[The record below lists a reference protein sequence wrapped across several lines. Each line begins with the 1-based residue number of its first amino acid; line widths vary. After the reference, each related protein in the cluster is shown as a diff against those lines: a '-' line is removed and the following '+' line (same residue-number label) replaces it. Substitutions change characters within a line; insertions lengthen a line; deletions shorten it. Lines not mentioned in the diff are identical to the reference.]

1 MEEQSTPRPHPAG
14 LPGWVGKALLAIA
27 LLFLLQ
33 AAKVVL
39 LPLSVALLLTF
50 LLFGPVRGLTHLGVP
65 PALGAALV
73 VGALLGVLGIA
84 ASNLAEPAAA
94 WWERAPSSLHQLTQ
108 AVDRLRAAIPGLEP
122 PRKVPRSAVP
132 PPDPVKEQLASQGVT
147 MTRTVLGHLWR
158 FVVEG
163 GATVILL
170 YFLLASEYRLL
181 SRTVAAIPNRR
192 TRVVVLAGVR
202 QAQREVGRYLATMS
216 LINGAL
222 GLAAG
227 LVMMQIGLPNPMLWG
242 TLVAVLNFVPY
253 IGPMLIVCMLLLAG
267 TLTFG
272 VALEMLAPAAA
283 FLALHALESNV
294 VTPIVV
300 GRRLRLSPMAVF
312 LSVMAWGWLWGIAG
326 AFIAVP
332 MLLAIRAACR
342 RVPRWRLLAAYL
354 SETNA
359 PPASLKSLLR

>member
-1 MEEQSTPRPHPAG
+1 MNTPHPPEQRRAG
-14 LPGWVGKALLAIA
+14 LQSWVGKALLAIA
-27 LLFLLQ
+27 VLFLLQ
-33 AAKVVL
+33 AAKAVL
-39 LPLSVALLLTF
+39 LPLTVALMLTF
-50 LLFGPVRGLTHLGVP
+50 LLFGPVRGLTQLGVP

-73 VGALLGVLGIA
+73 VGALLGVLGIG

-108 AVDRLRAAIPGLEP
+108 AVDRLRTAIPGLEP
-122 PRKVPRSAVP
+122 PRKAPRSAVP

-147 MTRTVLGHLWR
+147 MTRAVLSHMWH
-158 FVVEG
+158 FVVAG
-163 GATVILL
+163 AATVILL

-181 SRTVAAIPNRR
+181 SRTVAAIPERR

-216 LINGAL
+216 LINGVL
-222 GLAAG
+222 GLASG
-227 LVMMQIGLPNPMLWG
+227 VVMMQIGLPNPMLWG
-242 TLVAVLNFVPY
+242 TLVALLNFVPY
-253 IGPMLIVCMLLLAG
+253 IGPLLLACMLLLAG

-272 VALEMLAPAAA
+272 VALQMLAPAAA
-283 FLALHALESNV
+283 FLLLHALESNF

-300 GRRLRLSPMAVF
+300 GRRLSLSPMAVF
-312 LSVMAWGWLWGIAG
+312 LSVMVWGWLWGIAG

-342 RVPRWRLLAAYL
+342 RMPRWRLLAAYL
-354 SETNA
+354 SETEA
-359 PPASLKSLLR
+359 PPASLRSLIQ

>member
-1 MEEQSTPRPHPAG
+1 M
-14 LPGWVGKALLAIA
+14 
-27 LLFLLQ
+27 
-33 AAKVVL
+33 
-39 LPLSVALLLTF
+39 
-50 LLFGPVRGLTHLGVP
+50 
-65 PALGAALV
+65 
-73 VGALLGVLGIA
+73 
-84 ASNLAEPAAA
+84 
-94 WWERAPSSLHQLTQ
+94 
-108 AVDRLRAAIPGLEP
+108 
-122 PRKVPRSAVP
+122 
-132 PPDPVKEQLASQGVT
+132 KEQLASQGVT
-147 MTRTVLGHLWR
+147 MTRTVLSHLWR

-181 SRTVAAIPNRR
+181 SRTVAALPNRR

-222 GLAAG
+222 GLATG

-242 TLVAVLNFVPY
+242 SLVAVLNFVPY
-253 IGPMLIVCMLLLAG
+253 IGPLLMMCMLLLAG

-272 VALEMLAPAAA
+272 VALQMLAPPAA

-300 GRRLRLSPMAVF
+300 GRRLQLSPMAVF

-354 SETNA
+354 SETSA
-359 PPASLKSLLR
+359 PPASLKSLVSAPGRRVRRPPSERV